1 MNPLDGPVNTSPQ
14 ATGGNPGPLPAQTNS
29 PLDPVGQAGAGAKP
43 ATPPDVMY
51 RKGPTKIAA
60 EEESSKLLLPVAAV
74 AAVFYVPESF
84 LGKKALTLLTGFK
97 AGEAGALSNKVGPG
111 ALLFLAPEPL
121 GVLPER
127 FFSEKP
133 KLPGTNVYLDPLY
146 NYTRYSVRKEDRK
159 RTAAGEAQ
167 RAELERILPTFPTE
181 NVSHILNNSDLRKE
195 FIGFV
200 DARVL
205 DSILLQE
212 LQRRRAAEPLTPE
225 QAAAAAAARANEDR
239 ERFQELAVSF
249 AVGDFYQVAA
259 VAGYLQS
266 QAALS
271 APTAGNPLDPFAT
284 PIEGGSIPLAL
295 IRAVIGAAI
304 RNEANAKGINREL
317 VSERVDP

>member
-1 MNPLDGPVNTSPQ
+1 MNPLDVPVNTSPQ
-14 ATGGNPGPLPAQTNS
+14 TTGGNPGPFPAQTNS

-43 ATPPDVMY
+43 ATPPDIMY

-159 RTAAGEAQ
+159 RVAAGEAQ

-181 NVSHILNNSDLRKE
+181 NVAHILNNSDLRKE
-195 FIGFV
+195 FVGFV

-205 DSILLQE
+205 DSILRNE
-212 LQRRRAAEPLTPE
+212 LEKRRSAESNTPE
-225 QAAAAAAARANEDR
+225 QQAARAAAIANQNAQANAEAA
-239 ERFQELAVSF
+239 LAF
-249 AVGDFYQVAA
+249 ATGDFYTVVAITSYLRNQA
-259 VAGYLQS
+259 ERDALRAGG
-266 QAALS
+266 A
-271 APTAGNPLDPFAT
+271 NDPFAT
-284 PIEGGSIPLAL
+284 PIAGGSIMLNLIPAL
-295 IRAVIGAAI
+295 TGAAI
-304 RNEANAKGINREL
+304 RNQQNAEGINREL
-317 VSERVDP
+317 VTERVDP